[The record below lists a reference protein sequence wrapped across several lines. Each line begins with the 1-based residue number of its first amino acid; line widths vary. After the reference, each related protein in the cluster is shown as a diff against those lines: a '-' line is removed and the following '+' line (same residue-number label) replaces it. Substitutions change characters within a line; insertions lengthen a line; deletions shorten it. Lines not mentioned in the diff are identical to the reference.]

1 MASAIWTS
9 LGIAGAAIVLL
20 ATGWWRLAF
29 ARFGIPADAMT
40 VRKLGLAVT
49 DPRRVERVDGILR
62 SFAGGFNAMISRPST
77 SAWRA
82 YCASLP
88 SLFDPFAH
96 EGAAMG
102 FVLRRLFRFD
112 AAAFEEALPRT
123 RPEFRYLYYVG
134 LGFWAGMRNY
144 GPQRLERLV
153 RDLDPMYRFLVY
165 DGYGFQTAFFG
176 PTRTPADLSRLESL
190 AGYARNAAYQ
200 GVGRAVF
207 FLFMDD
213 HERLVGYVRPLGRH
227 ETDAAA
233 GIGLAAVFVQPD
245 RLDAARDLAS
255 SLPRSWQEHVHL
267 GMCFGLKARSI
278 NDADY
283 FEQCVAPLDEPVRQA
298 VWTSIREC
306 DRVELQV
313 RAEHA
318 SDGYSV
324 WRERVAQWMSEHV
337 AYPLAGA
344 EGSTKISAHR
354 ATARAEARGS
364 GAAVSRNLGWGT
376 GAEHDRPGSGQE

>member
-1 MASAIWTS
+1 MSPAIWTS
-9 LGIAGAAIVLL
+9 LGIAGAAVVLL
-20 ATGWWRLAF
+20 STGWWRLAF
-29 ARFGIPADAMT
+29 APFGISANAMT

-49 DPRRVERVDGILR
+49 DPRRVQRVDGILR
-62 SFAGGFNAMISRPST
+62 SFAGGFNAMISRPSA

-82 YCASLP
+82 YCASLS

-102 FVLRRLFRFD
+102 FILRRLFRFD
-112 AAAFEEALPRT
+112 AAAFEDALPRT

-144 GPQRLERLV
+144 TPQRLVRLV

-176 PTRTPADLSRLESL
+176 RTRSPADLSRLESL
-190 AGYARNAAYQ
+190 DDYARHAAYQ

-213 HERLVGYVRPLGRH
+213 HERLVGYVRQLGRH
-227 ETDAAA
+227 EADAAA
-233 GIGLAAVFVQPD
+233 GIGLAMVFVQPD
-245 RLDAARDLAS
+245 QLDAARDLALR
-255 SLPRSWQEHVHL
+255 LPRSWHEHVHL

-283 FEQCVAPLDEPVRQA
+283 FEQCIAPSSEDVREA
-298 VWTSIREC
+298 VWSSIREC

-313 RAEHA
+313 RAEHRLDA
-318 SDGYSV
+318 YPV
-324 WRERVAQWMSEHV
+324 WRERVTRWMSEHV
-337 AYPLAGA
+337 VFPLSGLAGEKA
-344 EGSTKISAHR
+344 AAGPRT
-354 ATARAEARGS
+354 TAPAEARGS
-364 GAAVSRNLGWGT
+364 G
-376 GAEHDRPGSGQE
+376 SGLS